1 MSLENASKVIRYAAN
16 HAEFRNALSNPSVLK
31 DFSAQLNLSNQSVTN
46 DEMAAIL
53 NFNESDY
60 QSIGKLFDSFATDG
74 GVDDATAKVVL

>member
-31 DFSAQLNLSNQSVTN
+31 DFSAQLNLSNQSVTD

-53 NFNESDY
+53 NFNEDDY
-60 QSIGKLFDSFATDG
+60 KSIGKLFDNFAPDG
-74 GVDDATAKVVL
+74 SVDGASSKVVV